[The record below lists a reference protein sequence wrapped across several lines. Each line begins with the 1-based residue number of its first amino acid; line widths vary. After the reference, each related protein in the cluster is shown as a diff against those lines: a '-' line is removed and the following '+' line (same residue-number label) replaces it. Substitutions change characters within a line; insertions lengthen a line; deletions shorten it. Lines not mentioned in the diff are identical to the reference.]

1 MHILRP
7 FRKGFFMKRFS
18 CGLLAAVM
26 TVGLLTVPASAVE
39 FSDVQGHWAQSA
51 IEQVTDWEL
60 FAGNDKG
67 EFMPDGTMTRGMFV
81 TVMERTAKMLGVY
94 QQPEQTASF
103 VDVQPSD
110 YFASGAAWAQANGLV
125 KGVGDDRFAPDN
137 PISREEMCVLM
148 DRFLRTFTE
157 YNLDPYLAVQNSF
170 LDKDNIGDYA
180 KQSVDLCVALGLIQG
195 VSVEGGMAFQPKQP
209 ATRAAVAVILGRL
222 VPVFKELPPLPE
234 QPGGTE
240 GGETGGQTGGGTG
253 SGDQTKP
260 DQSHTEEE
268 KAEEAKVA
276 EYLQIMM
283 DNYNNSTYLPT
294 TDQAVQSCM
303 AILMEAI
310 SDALVQRQNGQ
321 FLDRGYIQTQ
331 YATQIDQ
338 LKTEYDKLTED
349 QLNQINNVIV
359 RLGETEQIYFVMDYF
374 GVSMGN

>member
-1 MHILRP
+1 
-7 FRKGFFMKRFS
+7 MKRFS

-94 QQPEQTASF
+94 QAPEQTASF
-103 VDVQPSD
+103 SDVQATD

-125 KGVGDDRFAPDN
+125 KGVGDNRFAPNN

-157 YNLDPYLAVQNSF
+157 YDLDPYLAVENSF
-170 LDKDNIGDYA
+170 LDKADIGDYA
-180 KQSVDLCVALGLIQG
+180 KQSVDLCVALGIVQG

-222 VPVFKELPPLPE
+222 VPVFKELPPVPE

-240 GGETGGQTGGGTG
+240 GGETGGQPGG
-253 SGDQTKP
+253 GDQTKP
-260 DQSHTEEE
+260 DEGHTEEE

-276 EYLQIMM
+276 EYLQIML

-321 FLDRGYIQTQ
+321 FLDRTYIQTQ
-331 YATQIDQ
+331 YAPQINQ

-349 QLNQINNVIV
+349 QRNQINNVIV

>member
-1 MHILRP
+1 
-7 FRKGFFMKRFS
+7 MKRLS

-26 TVGLLTVPASAVE
+26 TTSLLAAPAAAAE

-51 IEQVTDWEL
+51 IQQVTDWEL

-67 EFMPDGTMTRGMFV
+67 QFMPDETMTRGMFV

-94 QQPEQTASF
+94 QAPQQTASF
-103 VDVQPSD
+103 SDVQPND

-125 KGVGDDRFAPDN
+125 KGVGDNRFAPN
-137 PISREEMCVLM
+137 NAISREEMCVLM
-148 DRFLRTFTE
+148 DRFLRTFTD
-157 YNLDPYLAVQNSF
+157 YDLDAYLTVENAF
-170 LDKDNIGDYA
+170 LDKEDIGDYA
-180 KQSVDLCVALGLIQG
+180 KQSVNLCVALGIVQG

-222 VPVFKELPPLPE
+222 VPVFKELPPVPE

-240 GGETGGQTGGGTG
+240 GGETGGQPGG
-253 SGDQTKP
+253 GDQTKP
-260 DQSHTEEE
+260 DEGHTEEE

-276 EYLQIMM
+276 EYLQIML

-321 FLDRGYIQTQ
+321 FLDRTYIQTQ
-331 YATQIDQ
+331 YAPQINQ